1 MSRQCRSKV
10 ELIQLGSAHEK
21 YGVWTRPKMSV
32 SFANTFIAKSQKQ
45 MPLAEATQNRSFGN
59 YSWTTRL
66 KCDFNRKSFCKF
78 GSGKIEKCEKMIII
92 FSFLLVGGRGTLC
105 TLAPQLRGSS
115 LWERGP
121 RYDPGTVSHHQRIL
135 AFTETLGREEQ
146 RVFCPPPLPP
156 PMHHLPGYSTMV
168 L

>member
-1 MSRQCRSKV
+1 
-10 ELIQLGSAHEK
+10 
-21 YGVWTRPKMSV
+21 MSV

-66 KCDFNRKSFCKF
+66 KYDFNRKSFCKF

-105 TLAPQLRGSS
+105 TLAPQLPSYVARVY
-115 LWERGP
+115 EKE
-121 RYDPGTVSHHQRIL
+121 DHGTTPVLFLIIKESWLLQRPWGGR
-135 AFTETLGREEQ
+135 GRES
-146 RVFCPPPLPP
+146 FAPLPS
-156 PMHHLPGYSTMV
+156 PGLCTTYLVILQWFYSHSPAQNFV
-168 L
+168 NFANVS